1 MITQVIPVVKFDVN
15 NPIHL
20 AEAKYWLLGE
30 GERVVKDSKF
40 ELEVGFQTVPE
51 MMQRKILEKAL
62 QGVAS

>member
-1 MITQVIPVVKFDVN
+1 MITQVIPVIKFDVH

-30 GERVVKDSKF
+30 GARTVKDSKF

-51 MMQRKILEKAL
+51 MMQRKILEEAL
-62 QGVAS
+62 SGVSS

>member
-1 MITQVIPVVKFDVN
+1 MITQVLPLVKFDVN
-15 NPIHL
+15 NQVHL

-30 GERVVKDSKF
+30 GDRALKDHRF

-62 QGVAS
+62 ASVPC